1 MTVTVSA
8 IVNVDTKIELVL
20 RELQLHFVKYVFF
33 KNSEK
38 LWL

>member
-20 RELQLHFVKYVFF
+20 RELQLQFVKYVF
-33 KNSEK
+33 
-38 LWL
+38 L

>member
-20 RELQLHFVKYVFF
+20 RELQLQFVKYAF
-33 KNSEK
+33 
-38 LWL
+38 L